1 MISLGQ
7 ASSLKVLKDYEKIL
21 GKSNPVSVILNSMGC
36 ENFDIKL
43 HNTGNRKESIEFNI
57 SITNPDLDNRSIMQ
71 IVRSENGK
79 TEHVLDILQNG
90 EIELTDISEGLGN
103 KKVLNVDVFYI
114 DVQIVAAAI
123 IKGHR

>member
-1 MISLGQ
+1 MSLYFQ
-7 ASSLKVLKDYEKIL
+7 
-21 GKSNPVSVILNSMGC
+21 
-36 ENFDIKL
+36 
-43 HNTGNRKESIEFNI
+43 TIEFNI
-57 SITNPDLDNRSIMQ
+57 SITDPDLDNRSIMQ